1 MSINK
6 KIKMLREKAGMTQQ
20 DAAIVFGTSLSTYQK
35 YERDKNPN
43 QPSTEMLMQLARYYK
58 VSLDWLL
65 DMPNAAYKNPLDEF
79 AQREHLKK
87 LEKIF
92 MKKYLS
98 LTSEQRD
105 KVLDFLREIVA
116 DEAAAAA
123 AAEEARS
130 QMEAVRVAA
139 YQNPAGSVPREAEY
153 PQEMLDDM
161 DKNAPFTDP
170 DL

>member
-1 MSINK
+1 METKDILKSLRKSNGYNTLQEFCAAVDIN
-6 KIKMLREKAGMTQQ
+6 
-20 DAAIVFGTSLSTYQK
+20 FSTYQN
-35 YERDKNPN
+35 YEAGKRIPTAEILIK
-43 QPSTEMLMQLARYYK
+43 LADFYGVTVDY
-58 VSLDWLL
+58 LL
-65 DMPNAAYKNPLDEF
+65 GRPTSMGLKSPLDEF
-79 AQREHLKK
+79 AQREHLKM
-87 LEKIF
+87 LEKLF

-161 DKNAPFTDP
+161 DKNAPLTDP
-170 DL
+170 VL